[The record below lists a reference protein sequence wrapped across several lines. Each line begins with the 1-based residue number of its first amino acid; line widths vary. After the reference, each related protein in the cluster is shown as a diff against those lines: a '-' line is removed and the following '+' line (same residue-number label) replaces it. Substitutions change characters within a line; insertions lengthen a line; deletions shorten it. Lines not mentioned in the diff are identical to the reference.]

1 MKKVKNYYSYIHV
14 SLCTVTV
21 LSMSSCSVVKE
32 TAFEAIADTIT
43 DPKTGTHVFTREYDT
58 EPYQINMGEIV
69 KSRKAQKKQ
78 KEKELLENY
87 DKIQISN

>member
-14 SLCTVTV
+14 SLCAVTV

-43 DPKTGTHVFTREYDT
+43 DPKTGTMSLRESMT
-58 EPYQINMGEIV
+58 QNLI
-69 KSRKAQKKQ
+69 KSIW
-78 KEKELLENY
+78 EKL
-87 DKIQISN
+87 

>member
-14 SLCTVTV
+14 YLCAVTV

-32 TAFEAIADTIT
+32 TAFDAIADTIT
-43 DPKTGTHVFTREYDT
+43 DPKTRTHVFTREYDT

-78 KEKELLENY
+78 KEKELLKNY

>member
-14 SLCTVTV
+14 SLCAVTV
-21 LSMSSCSVVKE
+21 LSMSSCSV
-32 TAFEAIADTIT
+32 FDAIADTIT
-43 DPKTGTHVFTREYDT
+43 DPKTRTHVFTREYDT

>member
-1 MKKVKNYYSYIHV
+1 MGVKKLKLN
-14 SLCTVTV
+14 
-21 LSMSSCSVVKE
+21 E
-32 TAFEAIADTIT
+32 
-43 DPKTGTHVFTREYDT
+43 
-58 EPYQINMGEIV
+58 NMGEIV

>member
-1 MKKVKNYYSYIHV
+1 MCCNSTFNVV
-14 SLCTVTV
+14 MQC
-21 LSMSSCSVVKE
+21 VVKE

-43 DPKTGTHVFTREYDT
+43 VPKTRTHVFTREYDT

>member
-1 MKKVKNYYSYIHV
+1 MKKVKKFYSYIHV
-14 SLCTVTV
+14 FLCAVIV

-32 TAFEAIADTIT
+32 TAFDAIADSIT
-43 DPKTGTHVFTREYDT
+43 DPKTGAHAFTREYDT
-58 EPYQINMGEIV
+58 ESYQINMGGIV

-78 KEKELLENY
+78 KEKNLLENY